1 MINLSS
7 SKPGS
12 RVVDLGC
19 APGGWCQVVSERVN
33 AQGNLKENILGKL
46 SE

>member
-7 SKPGS
+7 SSGS

-19 APGGWCQVVSERVN
+19 SAVSVGCIRRVN
-33 AQGNLKENILGKL
+33 AQGNLKKGKHTGQVIG
-46 SE
+46 